1 MIHKEG
7 PAERPSHEDCRKTKG
22 QIDKQVKQ
30 ERVAGDNIFANRHLE
45 RDRQKLRETEK
56 GKECERIDDANGT
69 ETETDNT
76 HSSIESKKSDFTLA
90 VESADRQ
97 RTVRYKGRK
106 RKKRQRKKKREKT
119 RKKIPRKK
127 REKERKKKKDVA
139 WAMSLKQSNY
149 GEFTR
154 SERWKWK

>member
-22 QIDKQVKQ
+22 QIDKQ
-30 ERVAGDNIFANRHLE
+30 ERIAGDNIFANRHLE

-106 RKKRQRKKKREKT
+106 RKKRQRKKRE
-119 RKKIPRKK
+119 KK
-127 REKERKKKKDVA
+127 REKKYPEKKGKKREKKRRT
-139 WAMSLKQSNY
+139 LLGQ
-149 GEFTR
+149 
-154 SERWKWK
+154 